1 MRLSEWLAAAP
12 HKDSVSPK
20 IRAVI
25 EPMIAMLGCESDPA
39 CWVLWGDDP
48 GVRYMVFAVTDA
60 GLAQVNVRVNVP
72 GEGPRTSGKL
82 IRWNRIQIGDLAV
95 EMQGGHRI
103 LSLPLEGQ
111 ILRGTDESADQVAAF
126 VLDVLAAI
134 DGRPRAV
141 PAAGRPGVPRSG
153 PKGGPRSGAK
163 AVALGPS
170 TASSPPP
177 RPKTVP
183 LLDVPKGSSS

>member
-1 MRLSEWLAAAP
+1 MRLSEWMAAPP

-20 IRAVI
+20 VRAVV
-25 EPMIAMLGCESDPA
+25 EPMMAMLGCEPDPA

-48 GVRYMVFAVTDA
+48 DARYMIFAVTDA

-82 IRWNRIQIGDLAV
+82 IRWNRVQIGDLAV

-126 VLDVLAAI
+126 VLDALAAI

-141 PAAGRPGVPRSG
+141 RAAGRPGVPKGG
-153 PKGGPRSGAK
+153 PKGGKSEPK
-163 AVALGPS
+163 AVPLGPS
-170 TASSPPP
+170 AAPSPPP
-177 RPKTVP
+177 RPRTVP
-183 LLDVPKGSSS
+183 LLDAPKGSSS